1 MRSAGETT
9 DQLGRGRIEV
19 IDVGY
24 RDAAAS
30 IDRDM
35 TYLRTSSFDR
45 IELSK
50 LSNQSHITDRR
61 IEVTSPD

>member
-1 MRSAGETT
+1 MRSEGETT

-24 RDAAAS
+24 RDATAS

-35 TYLRTSSFDR
+35 TNRPQRFTGVKM
-45 IELSK
+45 I
-50 LSNQSHITDRR
+50 I
-61 IEVTSPD
+61 V